1 MQQTR
6 AAVVEE
12 KGRPADQCEMCEC
25 RATIALTNRA
35 AANLPRNPFCLWS
48 RNVLAD
54 FFAQGRLVCNWETTY
69 VSPQSDAEAW
79 IQSGTPLQASAAR
92 EGSARRRT
100 APNDTTNP

>member
-54 FFAQGRLVCNWETTY
+54 FFAQGRLVCSSETTY
-69 VSPQSDAEAW
+69 VSRQSDAEGRAW
-79 IQSGTPLQASAAR
+79 IQKRDTDSLQGSAAR
-92 EGSARRRT
+92 EGT
-100 APNDTTNP
+100 VGLH